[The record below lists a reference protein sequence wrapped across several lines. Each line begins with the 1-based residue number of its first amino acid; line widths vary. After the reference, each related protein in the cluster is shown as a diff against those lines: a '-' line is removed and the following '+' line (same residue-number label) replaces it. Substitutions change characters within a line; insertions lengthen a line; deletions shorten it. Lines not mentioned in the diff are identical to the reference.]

1 MCHSNCNFVRSG
13 LPIEVQKRLAEHFWG
28 SADAVD
34 AIGDYKP
41 TNKYKMIRAKWSI
54 ERKELHDMQTVF
66 YSLYASLM
74 SGTGWMFIFICFALF
89 GLLGFYL
96 FLNGKD

>member
-1 MCHSNCNFVRSG
+1 
-13 LPIEVQKRLAEHFWG
+13 
-28 SADAVD
+28 
-34 AIGDYKP
+34 
-41 TNKYKMIRAKWSI
+41 
-54 ERKELHDMQTVF
+54 MQTVF

-74 SGTGWMFIFICFALF
+74 SGTGWMLIFICFALF